1 VLVVVRGHEGVAAG
15 LRDAGYDVVTT
26 FPEVFDGLVHVPDLA
41 AVVPTPLIELDEA
54 AWIARGE
61 KLLHAALRDCRRA
74 HAGMREH
81 GGRIVLVTPTVALT
95 GADGL
100 VPFAMA
106 AEGIRTLAK
115 AAARQWGSLGVT
127 ANCVAPS
134 LDVFG
139 IRQDADGPVAPALA
153 RFPTLD
159 DLVPVIAT
167 LLGETGALVTGTT
180 ITVDGG
186 VVMAP

>member
-15 LRDAGYDVVTT
+15 LRDAGCDVVTT
-26 FPEVFDGLVHVPDLA
+26 FPDVFDALVHVPDLA
-41 AVVPTPLIELDEA
+41 AVVPAPLLDLDEA
-54 AWIARGE
+54 AWVARGE
-61 KLLHAALRDCRRA
+61 ELLHVALRDCQRA

-100 VPFAMA
+100 VPYAMA

-115 AAARQWGSLGVT
+115 AAARQWGSLGIT

-139 IRQDADGPVAPALA
+139 IRHDADGSVAPALA
-153 RFPTLD
+153 RFPTLQ
-159 DLVPVIAT
+159 DLVTVIAA
-167 LLGETGALVTGTT
+167 LLGETGAIVTGMTV
-180 ITVDGG
+180 TVDGG